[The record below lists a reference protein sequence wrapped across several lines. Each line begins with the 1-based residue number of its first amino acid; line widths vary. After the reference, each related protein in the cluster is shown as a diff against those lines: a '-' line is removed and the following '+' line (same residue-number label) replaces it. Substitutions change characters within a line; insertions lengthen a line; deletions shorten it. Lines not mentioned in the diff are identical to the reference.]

1 MESALNAQL
10 SLTPDNEETLE
21 KNLVLLLCYMEG
33 MPWKICKEIKP
44 KKKKKKRNTE
54 WSSYSY

>member
-1 MESALNAQL
+1 MESALKAQL

-33 MPWKICKEIKP
+33 MP
-44 KKKKKKRNTE
+44 
-54 WSSYSY
+54 

>member
-1 MESALNAQL
+1 MESALSAQL
-10 SLTPDNEETLE
+10 ILTPDNEETLE

-33 MPWKICKEIKP
+33 MPWKICKEIK
-44 KKKKKKRNTE
+44 KKKKKRNAE